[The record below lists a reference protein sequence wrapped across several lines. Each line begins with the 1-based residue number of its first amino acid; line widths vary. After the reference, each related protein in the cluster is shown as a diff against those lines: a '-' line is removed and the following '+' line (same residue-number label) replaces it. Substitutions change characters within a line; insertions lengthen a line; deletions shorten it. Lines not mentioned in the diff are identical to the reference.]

1 MFTLKTPAKI
11 NWFLSV
17 LGKREDGYHEIL
29 SLMQSI
35 SLYDHLTF
43 EHSDR
48 IEIKTHADI
57 PLEENLVYR
66 AAVLLKEKLS
76 VNKGAVIT
84 LKKDIPVSAGLG
96 GGSSDAAC
104 ALSGLNRLWEL
115 GLKDEE
121 LIKFGGMLGSDVPF
135 FFKGPIAVVR
145 GRGEIVTK
153 LEVVSRHIIVIVKPA
168 LGVSSKWAYSEMSKL
183 LPELTQLENDCF
195 LTGLTKRD
203 NNIKLFCQALERQ
216 DFKSIALLM
225 KNDLELP
232 VLREFQVIGE
242 IKDRLLAMG
251 AEASLMSG
259 SGPTV
264 FGVFNSREK
273 AEDAAEAMR
282 PFWSRVVETITTVQ
296 QSRGAAGQS
305 R

>member
-48 IEIKTHADI
+48 VEVITDADI
-57 PLEENLVYR
+57 PLEENLVYK

-84 LKKDIPVSAGLG
+84 LRKEIPVSAGLG

-121 LIKFGGMLGSDVPF
+121 LIKFGGMLGSDIPF
-135 FFKGPIAVVR
+135 F
-145 GRGEIVTK
+145 
-153 LEVVSRHIIVIVKPA
+153 LKPHCC
-168 LGVSSKWAYSEMSKL
+168 G
-183 LPELTQLENDCF
+183 
-195 LTGLTKRD
+195 
-203 NNIKLFCQALERQ
+203 
-216 DFKSIALLM
+216 
-225 KNDLELP
+225 
-232 VLREFQVIGE
+232 
-242 IKDRLLAMG
+242 
-251 AEASLMSG
+251 
-259 SGPTV
+259 
-264 FGVFNSREK
+264 
-273 AEDAAEAMR
+273 
-282 PFWSRVVETITTVQ
+282 
-296 QSRGAAGQS
+296 
-305 R
+305 

>member
-35 SLYDHLTF
+35 ALYDRLTF

-48 IEIKTHADI
+48 IEIKTDADI
-57 PLEENLVYR
+57 PLDENLVYK
-66 AAVLLKEKLS
+66 AAILLKEKFS
-76 VNKGAVIT
+76 VKKGAVIT
-84 LKKDIPVSAGLG
+84 LNKEIPVSAGLG

-104 ALSGLNRLWEL
+104 CLSGLNRLWEL

-121 LIKFGGMLGSDVPF
+121 LIKLGGMLGSDVPF
-135 FFKGPIAVVR
+135 FLKAPIASVK

-153 LEVVSRHIIVIVKPA
+153 LEAASKHIIVIVKPVI
-168 LGVSSKWAYSEMSKL
+168 GISTKWAYSEMSKM
-183 LPELTQLENDCF
+183 LPE
-195 LTGLTKRD
+195 LTKRD
-203 NNIKLFCQALERQ
+203 NNIKLFCYALERQ
-216 DFKSIALLM
+216 DFKSVVLMM

-232 VLREFQVIGE
+232 VMRKFRVIGE
-242 IKDRLLAMG
+242 IKDRLLAIG

-264 FGVFNSREK
+264 FGVFSSREK
-273 AEDAAEAMR
+273 AEDAAKAMK
-282 PFWSRVVETITTVQ
+282 PYWSRVVETITTVQ
-296 QSRGAAGQS
+296 QNRGAAEQ
-305 R
+305 

>member
-48 IEIKTHADI
+48 IEIKTDADI
-57 PLEENLVYR
+57 PLEKNLVYR

-76 VNKGAVIT
+76 VSKGAVIT
-84 LKKDIPVSAGLG
+84 LNKEIPLAAGLG

-121 LIKFGGMLGSDVPF
+121 LIKFGGMLGSDIPF
-135 FFKGPIAVVR
+135 FFKAPIAVVT
-145 GRGEIVTK
+145 GRGEIVTGLK
-153 LEVVSRHIIVIVKPA
+153 TVSRHIIVIVKPA

-183 LPELTQLENDCF
+183 LPELT
-195 LTGLTKRD
+195 KRD
-203 NNIKLFCQALERQ
+203 NNIKLFCHALERQ
-216 DFKSIALLM
+216 DFKSIALMM

-232 VLREFQVIGE
+232 VIREFQVIGE

-264 FGVFNSREK
+264 FGVFNSRKK
-273 AEDAAEAMR
+273 AENAAEAMKTY
-282 PFWSRVVETITTVQ
+282 WSRVVETLTTVDN
-296 QSRGAAGQS
+296 
-305 R
+305 

>member
-35 SLYDHLTF
+35 SLYDQLTF
-43 EHSDR
+43 GYSDR
-48 IEIKTHADI
+48 IEVKTETNI

-84 LKKDIPVSAGLG
+84 LRKEIPVSAGLG

-135 FFKGPIAVVR
+135 FFKAPIAVVR
-145 GRGEIVTK
+145 GRGEIAARLK
-153 LEVVSRHIIVIVKPA
+153 AVSRHIIVVVKPA
-168 LGVSSKWAYSEMSKL
+168 LGISSKWAYSEMSKL
-183 LPELTQLENDCF
+183 LPELT
-195 LTGLTKRD
+195 KRD
-203 NNIKLFCQALERQ
+203 NNIKLFCQALETQ
-216 DFKSIALLM
+216 DFKSIALM
-225 KNDLELP
+225 MRNDLELP
-232 VLREFQVIGE
+232 VIREFQVIGE
-242 IKDRLLAMG
+242 IKDRLLDMG

-259 SGPTV
+259 SGPAV
-264 FGVFNSREK
+264 FGVFGSRGK
-273 AEDAAEAMR
+273 AKDAAKAMQ
-282 PFWSRVVETITTVQ
+282 PSVLGGWSRVVETITTVQ
-296 QSRGAAGQS
+296 QSRGAAGQ
-305 R
+305 

>member
-35 SLYDHLTF
+35 SLYDYLTF

-48 IEIKTHADI
+48 IEVITDADI
-57 PLEENLVYR
+57 SLEENLVYK

-121 LIKFGGMLGSDVPF
+121 LIKFGGMLGSDIPF
-135 FFKGPIAVVR
+135 FFKAPVAVVT

-153 LEVVSRHIIVIVKPA
+153 LEAVSRHIIVIVKPA

-183 LPELTQLENDCF
+183 LQE
-195 LTGLTKRD
+195 LTKRD
-203 NNIKLFCQALERQ
+203 NNIKLFCHALERQ
-216 DFKSIALLM
+216 DFKSIALMM

-232 VLREFQVIGE
+232 VIGEFQVIGE

-264 FGVFNSREK
+264 FGVFSSREK
-273 AEDAAEAMR
+273 AGDAAEAMK
-282 PFWSRVVETITTVQ
+282 PCWSRVVETLTSDEFKVE
-296 QSRGAAGQS
+296 S
-305 R
+305 

>member
-48 IEIKTHADI
+48 IEVKTDADI
-57 PLEENLVYR
+57 PLEENLVYK

-84 LKKDIPVSAGLG
+84 LKKDIPLSAGLG

-104 ALSGLNRLWEL
+104 SLSGLNRLWKL

-135 FFKGPIAVVR
+135 FFKAPIAVVR

-153 LEVVSRHIIVIVKPA
+153 LEAVSRHIIVIVKPA
-168 LGVSSKWAYSEMSKL
+168 LGVSSKLAYSEMSKL
-183 LPELTQLENDCF
+183 LPELTK
-195 LTGLTKRD
+195 TD
-203 NNIKLFCQALERQ
+203 NNIKLFCHALERQ
-216 DFKSIALLM
+216 DFKSIALMM

-232 VLREFQVIGE
+232 VLREFQVIVE

-264 FGVFNSREK
+264 FGVFNSRGT
-273 AEDAAEAMR
+273 AENAAEATK
-282 PFWSRVVETITTVQ
+282 PNWSRVVETITTVQ
-296 QSRGAAGQS
+296 QSRGAAEQS

>member
-48 IEIKTHADI
+48 IEIKTDADI
-57 PLEENLVYR
+57 PLEENLVYK

-76 VNKGAVIT
+76 VSKGAVIT
-84 LKKDIPVSAGLG
+84 LRKDIPVSAGLG
-96 GGSSDAAC
+96 GGSSDAAY

-135 FFKGPIAVVR
+135 FFKAPIAVVR
-145 GRGEIVTK
+145 GRGEIVAG

-168 LGVSSKWAYSEMSKL
+168 LGISSKWAYSEMSKL
-183 LPELTQLENDCF
+183 LPELT
-195 LTGLTKRD
+195 KRD
-203 NNIKLFCQALERQ
+203 NNIKLFCHALERQ
-216 DFKSIALLM
+216 DFKSIALMM

-232 VLREFQVIGE
+232 VIREFQVIGE

-251 AEASLMSG
+251 AL
-259 SGPTV
+259 
-264 FGVFNSREK
+264 
-273 AEDAAEAMR
+273 
-282 PFWSRVVETITTVQ
+282 
-296 QSRGAAGQS
+296 
-305 R
+305 

>member
-48 IEIKTHADI
+48 IEVKTDADI
-57 PLEENLVYR
+57 PLEENLVYK

-84 LKKDIPVSAGLG
+84 LKKDIPLSAGLG

-104 ALSGLNRLWEL
+104 SLSGLNRLWKL

-135 FFKGPIAVVR
+135 FFKAPIAVVR

-153 LEVVSRHIIVIVKPA
+153 LEAVSRHIIVIVKPA

-183 LPELTQLENDCF
+183 LPELTK
-195 LTGLTKRD
+195 TD
-203 NNIKLFCQALERQ
+203 NNIKLFCHALERQ
-216 DFKSIALLM
+216 DFKSIALMM

-232 VLREFQVIGE
+232 VLREFQVIVE

-264 FGVFNSREK
+264 FGVFNSRGT
-273 AEDAAEAMR
+273 AENAAEATK
-282 PFWSRVVETITTVQ
+282 PNWSRVVETITTVQ
-296 QSRGAAGQS
+296 QSRGAAEQ
-305 R
+305 

>member
-48 IEIKTHADI
+48 IEIKTDADI
-57 PLEENLVYR
+57 PLEENLVYK

-76 VNKGAVIT
+76 VSKGAVIT
-84 LKKDIPVSAGLG
+84 LRKEIPVSAGLG
-96 GGSSDAAC
+96 GGSSDAAY

-135 FFKGPIAVVR
+135 FFKAPIAVVR
-145 GRGEIVTK
+145 GRGEIVAG

-168 LGVSSKWAYSEMSKL
+168 LGISSKWAYSEMSKL
-183 LPELTQLENDCF
+183 LPELT
-195 LTGLTKRD
+195 KRD
-203 NNIKLFCQALERQ
+203 NNIKLFCHALERQ
-216 DFKSIALLM
+216 DFKSIALMM

-232 VLREFQVIGE
+232 VIREFQVIGE

-282 PFWSRVVETITTVQ
+282 PFWSRVVETLI
-296 QSRGAAGQS
+296 
-305 R
+305 

>member
-43 EHSDR
+43 EPSDR
-48 IEIKTHADI
+48 IEIKTDSDI
-57 PLEENLVYR
+57 PLEENLVYK

-84 LKKDIPVSAGLG
+84 LRKEIPVSAGLG

-135 FFKGPIAVVR
+135 FFQAPIAVVT
-145 GRGEIVTK
+145 GRGEIVAG
-153 LEVVSRHIIVIVKPA
+153 LEAVSKHIIVIVKPA

-183 LPELTQLENDCF
+183 LPELT
-195 LTGLTKRD
+195 KRD
-203 NNIKLFCQALERQ
+203 NNIKLFCHALERQ
-216 DFKSIALLM
+216 DFKSMALMM

-259 SGPTV
+259 SGSTV

-296 QSRGAAGQS
+296 QSRGAAGQ
-305 R
+305 

>member
-1 MFTLKTPAKI
+1 MKNSSLVTRHSSLSLKTPAKI

-17 LGKREDGYHEIL
+17 LGRREDGYHEIL

-35 SLYDHLTF
+35 SLYDYLTF
-43 EHSDR
+43 GYSDR
-48 IEIKTHADI
+48 IEVKTDADI

-84 LKKDIPVSAGLG
+84 LRKEIPVSAGLG

-135 FFKGPIAVVR
+135 FFKAPVAVVR
-145 GRGEIVTK
+145 GRGEIVTG
-153 LEVVSRHIIVIVKPA
+153 LEAVSRHIIVIVKPA
-168 LGVSSKWAYSEMSKL
+168 LGISTKWAYSEMSKL
-183 LPELTQLENDCF
+183 LPE
-195 LTGLTKRD
+195 LTKRD

-216 DFKSIALLM
+216 DFKSIALMM

-232 VLREFQVIGE
+232 VIREFQVIGE

-273 AEDAAEAMR
+273 AEDAAEAMK
-282 PFWSRVVETITTVQ
+282 PCWSRVVETLIEVR
-296 QSRGAAGQS
+296 SEK
-305 R
+305 

>member
-48 IEIKTHADI
+48 IEVKTGADI

-66 AAVLLKEKLS
+66 VAVLLKEKLS
-76 VNKGAVIT
+76 VSKGAVIT
-84 LKKDIPVSAGLG
+84 LNKEIPLAAGLG

-121 LIKFGGMLGSDVPF
+121 LIKFGGMLGSDIPF
-135 FFKGPIAVVR
+135 FFKAPIAVVR

-153 LEVVSRHIIVIVKPA
+153 LEAVSRHIIVIVKPA
-168 LGVSSKWAYSEMSKL
+168 LGISSKWAYSEMSKL
-183 LPELTQLENDCF
+183 LPELT
-195 LTGLTKRD
+195 KKD
-203 NNIKLFCQALERQ
+203 NNIKLFCHALERQ
-216 DFKSIALLM
+216 DFKSIALMM

-296 QSRGAAGQS
+296 QSRGAAEQS

>member
-48 IEIKTHADI
+48 VEVKTDADI
-57 PLEENLVYR
+57 PLDENLVYR

-76 VNKGAVIT
+76 VSKGAVIT
-84 LKKDIPVSAGLG
+84 LKKEIPVSAGLG

-121 LIKFGGMLGSDVPF
+121 LIKFGGIMGSDIPF
-135 FFKGPIAVVR
+135 FFKAPIAVVR
-145 GRGEIVTK
+145 GRGEIVTG
-153 LEVVSRHIIVIVKPA
+153 LEAVSRHIIVIVKPA
-168 LGVSSKWAYSEMSKL
+168 LGVSTKWAYSEMSRL
-183 LPELTQLENDCF
+183 LPELT
-195 LTGLTKRD
+195 KKD
-203 NNIKLFCQALERQ
+203 NNIKLFCYALERQ
-216 DFKSIALLM
+216 DFKSIALMM

-232 VLREFQVIGE
+232 VIREFQVIGE

-264 FGVFNSREK
+264 FSVFNSREK

-282 PFWSRVVETITTVQ
+282 PYWSRVVETII
-296 QSRGAAGQS
+296 
-305 R
+305 

>member
-17 LGKREDGYHEIL
+17 LGKSEDGYHEIL

-35 SLYDHLTF
+35 SLYDYLTF

-48 IEIKTHADI
+48 IEVITDADI
-57 PLEENLVYR
+57 SLEENLVYK

-121 LIKFGGMLGSDVPF
+121 LIKFGGMLGSDIPF
-135 FFKGPIAVVR
+135 FFKAPVAVVT

-153 LEVVSRHIIVIVKPA
+153 LEAVSRHIIVIVKPA

-183 LPELTQLENDCF
+183 LPELT
-195 LTGLTKRD
+195 KRD
-203 NNIKLFCQALERQ
+203 NNIKLFCHALERQ
-216 DFKSIALLM
+216 DFKSIALMM

-232 VLREFQVIGE
+232 VIGEFQVIGE

-264 FGVFNSREK
+264 FGVFSSREK
-273 AEDAAEAMR
+273 AGDAAEAMK
-282 PFWSRVVETITTVQ
+282 PCWSRVVETLTSDEFKVE
-296 QSRGAAGQS
+296 S
-305 R
+305 

>member
-1 MFTLKTPAKI
+1 MFTLKAPAKI

-35 SLYDHLTF
+35 SLYDYLTF

-48 IEIKTHADI
+48 IEIKTDADI

-104 ALSGLNRLWEL
+104 ALSGLNRLWKL
-115 GLKDEE
+115 GLKDEA

-135 FFKGPIAVVR
+135 FFKAPIAVVR
-145 GRGEIVTK
+145 GRGEIVAG
-153 LEVVSRHIIVIVKPA
+153 LEAVSRHIIVIVKSA
-168 LGVSSKWAYSEMSKL
+168 LGISTKWAYSEMSKL
-183 LPELTQLENDCF
+183 LPELT
-195 LTGLTKRD
+195 KRD
-203 NNIKLFCQALERQ
+203 NNIKLFCHALERQ
-216 DFKSIALLM
+216 DFKSIALMM

-232 VLREFQVIGE
+232 VIREFQVVGE
-242 IKDRLLAMG
+242 IKNKLLALG

-282 PFWSRVVETITTVQ
+282 PYWSRVVETII
-296 QSRGAAGQS
+296 
-305 R
+305 

>member
-17 LGKREDGYHEIL
+17 MGKREDGYHEIL

-48 IEIKTHADI
+48 IEVITDADI

-76 VNKGAVIT
+76 VSKGAVIT
-84 LKKDIPVSAGLG
+84 LKKEIPVSAGLG

-104 ALSGLNRLWEL
+104 ALSGLNRLWKL
-115 GLKDEE
+115 GLEDEE
-121 LIKFGGMLGSDVPF
+121 LIKFGGMLGSDIPF
-135 FFKGPIAVVR
+135 FFKAPMAVVR
-145 GRGEIVTK
+145 GRGEIVTG
-153 LEVVSRHIIVIVKPA
+153 LEAGSRHIIVIVKPA
-168 LGVSSKWAYSEMSKL
+168 LGISTKWAYSEMSRL
-183 LPELTQLENDCF
+183 FPE
-195 LTGLTKRD
+195 LTKRD
-203 NNIKLFCQALERQ
+203 NNIKLFCHALERQ
-216 DFKSIALLM
+216 DFKSIALMM

-232 VLREFQVIGE
+232 VIREFQVIGE

-264 FGVFNSREK
+264 FGVFNSRGT
-273 AEDAAEAMR
+273 AENAAEAMK
-282 PFWSRVVETITTVQ
+282 PNWSRVVETLI
-296 QSRGAAGQS
+296 
-305 R
+305 

>member
-48 IEIKTHADI
+48 IAIKTDVDI
-57 PLEENLVYR
+57 PVEENLVYR

-115 GLKDEE
+115 GLKNEE

-135 FFKGPIAVVR
+135 FFRAPIAVVR
-145 GRGEIVTK
+145 GRGEIVTA
-153 LEVVSRHIIVIVKPA
+153 LEAGSRHIIVIVKPA
-168 LGVSSKWAYSEMSKL
+168 LGVSTKWAYSGMSRL
-183 LPELTQLENDCF
+183 LSE
-195 LTGLTKRD
+195 LTKRN
-203 NNIKLFCQALERQ
+203 NNIKLFCQALEMQ
-216 DFKSIALLM
+216 DFESIALM
-225 KNDLELP
+225 MVNDLELP
-232 VLREFQVIGE
+232 VIREFQVIGE

-259 SGPTV
+259 SGPSV
-264 FGVFNSREK
+264 FGVFKSKGK
-273 AEDAAEAMR
+273 AEDAAEAMK
-282 PFWSRVVETITTVQ
+282 PYWSRVVETLI
-296 QSRGAAGQS
+296 
-305 R
+305 

>member
-35 SLYDHLTF
+35 TLYDHLTF

-48 IEIKTHADI
+48 IEIKTDADI
-57 PLEENLVYR
+57 PLEENLVYK

-84 LKKDIPVSAGLG
+84 LRKDIPVSAGLG

-115 GLKDEE
+115 GLKEEE
-121 LIKFGGMLGSDVPF
+121 LIKLGGMLGSDIPF
-135 FFKGPIAVVR
+135 FFKAPIAVVT
-145 GRGEIVTK
+145 GRGEIVVGLK
-153 LEVVSRHIIVIVKPA
+153 AVSRHIIVVVKPP
-168 LGVSSKWAYSEMSKL
+168 LGIPSKWAYSEMSKL
-183 LPELTQLENDCF
+183 LPELTK
-195 LTGLTKRD
+195 TD
-203 NNIKLFCQALERQ
+203 NNIKLFCHALERQ
-216 DFKSIALLM
+216 DFKSIALMM

-232 VLREFQVIGE
+232 VLREFQVIRE

-296 QSRGAAGQS
+296 QSSPYNIGIALITAVH
-305 R
+305 

>member
-48 IEIKTHADI
+48 VEVITEADI
-57 PLEENLVYR
+57 PIEENLVYR

-84 LKKDIPVSAGLG
+84 LKKDIPLSAGLG

-104 ALSGLNRLWEL
+104 ALSGLDRLWEL
-115 GLKDEE
+115 RLKNEE
-121 LIKFGGMLGSDVPF
+121 LIKFGGMLGSDIPF
-135 FFKGPIAVVR
+135 FFKAPIAVVR
-145 GRGEIVTK
+145 GRGEIVTA
-153 LEVVSRHIIVIVKPA
+153 LEAGSRHIIVIVKPA
-168 LGVSSKWAYSEMSKL
+168 LGISTKWAYSEMSRL
-183 LPELTQLENDCF
+183 LPE
-195 LTGLTKRD
+195 LTKRD
-203 NNIKLFCQALERQ
+203 NNIKLFCQALEMQ
-216 DFKSIALLM
+216 DFESIALMM

-232 VLREFQVIGE
+232 VIREFQVIGE
-242 IKDRLLAMG
+242 IKDRLLTMG
-251 AEASLMSG
+251 AKASLMSG

-273 AEDAAEAMR
+273 AEDAERSMK
-282 PFWSRVVETITTVQ
+282 PCWSRVVETLIEVR
-296 QSRGAAGQS
+296 SEK
-305 R
+305 

>member
-48 IEIKTHADI
+48 IEVKTDADI
-57 PLEENLVYR
+57 PLEENLVYK

-76 VNKGAVIT
+76 INKGAVIT
-84 LKKDIPVSAGLG
+84 LRKEIPVSAGLG

-104 ALSGLNRLWEL
+104 ALLGLDRLWEL

-145 GRGEIVTK
+145 GRGEIVAG
-153 LEVVSRHIIVIVKPA
+153 LEAVSKYIIVIVKPA

-183 LPELTQLENDCF
+183 LPELT
-195 LTGLTKRD
+195 KRD
-203 NNIKLFCQALERQ
+203 NNIKLFCHALERQ
-216 DFKSIALLM
+216 DFKSIALMM

-296 QSRGAAGQS
+296 QSSPDNIGIALITAVH
-305 R
+305 

>member
-48 IEIKTHADI
+48 IEIKTDADI
-57 PLEENLVYR
+57 PLEENLVYK

-76 VNKGAVIT
+76 VSKGAVIT
-84 LKKDIPVSAGLG
+84 LRKDIPVSAGLG
-96 GGSSDAAC
+96 GGSSDAAY

-135 FFKGPIAVVR
+135 FFKAPIAVVR
-145 GRGEIVTK
+145 GRGEIVAG

-168 LGVSSKWAYSEMSKL
+168 LGISSKWAYSEMSKL
-183 LPELTQLENDCF
+183 LPELT
-195 LTGLTKRD
+195 KRD
-203 NNIKLFCQALERQ
+203 NNIKLFCHALERQ
-216 DFKSIALLM
+216 DFKSIALMM

-232 VLREFQVIGE
+232 GIREFQVIGE

-282 PFWSRVVETITTVQ
+282 PFWSRVVETLI
-296 QSRGAAGQS
+296 
-305 R
+305 

>member
-48 IEIKTHADI
+48 IEVKTDADI
-57 PLEENLVYR
+57 PLEENLVYK

-84 LKKDIPVSAGLG
+84 LKKDIPLSAGLG

-104 ALSGLNRLWEL
+104 SLSGLNRLWKL

-135 FFKGPIAVVR
+135 FFKAPIAVVR

-153 LEVVSRHIIVIVKPA
+153 LEAVSRHIIVIVKPA

-183 LPELTQLENDCF
+183 LPELTK
-195 LTGLTKRD
+195 TD
-203 NNIKLFCQALERQ
+203 NNIKLFCHALERQ
-216 DFKSIALLM
+216 DFKSIALMM

-232 VLREFQVIGE
+232 VIREFQVIGE

-264 FGVFNSREK
+264 FGVFNSRGT
-273 AEDAAEAMR
+273 AENAAEATK
-282 PFWSRVVETITTVQ
+282 PNWSRVVETITTVQ
-296 QSRGAAGQS
+296 QSRGAAEQ
-305 R
+305 

>member
-48 IEIKTHADI
+48 IEIKTDADI
-57 PLEENLVYR
+57 PLEENLVYK

-76 VNKGAVIT
+76 VSKGAVIT
-84 LKKDIPVSAGLG
+84 LRKDIPVSAGLG
-96 GGSSDAAC
+96 GGSSDAAY

-135 FFKGPIAVVR
+135 FFKAPIAVVR
-145 GRGEIVTK
+145 GRGEIVAG

-168 LGVSSKWAYSEMSKL
+168 LGISSKWAYSEMSKL
-183 LPELTQLENDCF
+183 LPELT
-195 LTGLTKRD
+195 KRD
-203 NNIKLFCQALERQ
+203 NNIKLFCHALERQ
-216 DFKSIALLM
+216 DFKSIALMM

-232 VLREFQVIGE
+232 VIREFQVIGE

-282 PFWSRVVETITTVQ
+282 PFWSRVVETLI
-296 QSRGAAGQS
+296 
-305 R
+305 

>member
-35 SLYDHLTF
+35 SLYDYLTF

-48 IEIKTHADI
+48 IGVKTDADI
-57 PLEENLVYR
+57 PLDENLVYK

-76 VNKGAVIT
+76 VNKEAVIT
-84 LKKDIPVSAGLG
+84 LRKEIPVSAGLG

-121 LIKFGGMLGSDVPF
+121 LIKFGGMLGSDIPF
-135 FFKGPIAVVR
+135 FFKAPIAAVR
-145 GRGEIVTK
+145 GRGEIVEG
-153 LEVVSRHIIVIVKPA
+153 LEAISRHIIVIVKPA
-168 LGVSSKWAYSEMSKL
+168 LGISTKWAYSEISAL
-183 LPELTQLENDCF
+183 LPE
-195 LTGLTKRD
+195 LTKRD
-203 NNIKLFCQALERQ
+203 NNIKLFCHALERQ
-216 DFKSIALLM
+216 DFKSIALMM

-232 VLREFQVIGE
+232 VLREFQVVGE
-242 IKDRLLAMG
+242 IKNKLLALG

>member
-48 IEIKTHADI
+48 IEIKTDADI
-57 PLEENLVYR
+57 PLGENLVYR
-66 AAVLLKEKLS
+66 AAVFLKEKLS
-76 VNKGAVIT
+76 INKGAVIT
-84 LKKDIPVSAGLG
+84 LRKEIPVSAGLG

-104 ALSGLNRLWEL
+104 ALSGLDRLWKL
-115 GLKDEE
+115 GLKDEK
-121 LIKFGGMLGSDVPF
+121 LIKFGGMLGSDIPF
-135 FFKGPIAVVR
+135 FFKAPIAVVR
-145 GRGEIVTK
+145 GRGEIVTG
-153 LEVVSRHIIVIVKPA
+153 LEAVSRHVIVIVKPA
-168 LGVSSKWAYSEMSKL
+168 LGVSTKWAYSEMSRL
-183 LPELTQLENDCF
+183 LPE
-195 LTGLTKRD
+195 LTKRD
-203 NNIKLFCQALERQ
+203 NNIKLFCHALEMQ
-216 DFKSIALLM
+216 DFKAIALMM

-232 VLREFQVIGE
+232 VIREFQVIGE
-242 IKDRLLAMG
+242 IKDKLLAMG

-273 AEDAAEAMR
+273 AEDASEAMK
-282 PFWSRVVETITTVQ
+282 PCWSRVVETLT
-296 QSRGAAGQS
+296 SDEFKGES
-305 R
+305 

>member
-1 MFTLKTPAKI
+1 
-11 NWFLSV
+11 
-17 LGKREDGYHEIL
+17 
-29 SLMQSI
+29 
-35 SLYDHLTF
+35 
-43 EHSDR
+43 
-48 IEIKTHADI
+48 IKVITDADI
-57 PLEENLVYR
+57 PPEENLVYR

-84 LKKDIPVSAGLG
+84 LRKEIPVSAGLG

-121 LIKFGGMLGSDVPF
+121 LVKFGGMLGSDVPF

-145 GRGEIVTK
+145 GRGEIVAGLK
-153 LEVVSRHIIVIVKPA
+153 AVSKHIIVIVKPA
-168 LGVSSKWAYSEMSKL
+168 LGISTKWAYSEMSKL
-183 LPELTQLENDCF
+183 LLE
-195 LTGLTKRD
+195 LTKRD
-203 NNIKLFCQALERQ
+203 NNIKLFCHALERQ
-216 DFKSIALLM
+216 DFKSIALMM

-232 VLREFQVIGE
+232 VIREFQVIGE

-296 QSRGAAGQS
+296 QSRGAAWQ
-305 R
+305 

>member
-35 SLYDHLTF
+35 SLYDYLTF
-43 EHSDR
+43 GYSDR
-48 IEIKTHADI
+48 IEVITDADI

-76 VNKGAVIT
+76 VNKGAIIT

-135 FFKGPIAVVR
+135 FFKAPIAVVR
-145 GRGEIVTK
+145 GRGEIVTG
-153 LEVVSRHIIVIVKPA
+153 LEASSRHIIVIVKPA
-168 LGVSSKWAYSEMSKL
+168 LGISTKWAYSEMSRL
-183 LPELTQLENDCF
+183 LPE
-195 LTGLTKRD
+195 LTKRD

-216 DFKSIALLM
+216 DFKSIALMM

-232 VLREFQVIGE
+232 VIREVQVIGE

-264 FGVFNSREK
+264 FGVFNSRGK
-273 AEDAAEAMR
+273 AEDVAEAMK
-282 PFWSRVVETITTVQ
+282 PCWSRVVETITTVQ
-296 QSRGAAGQS
+296 QSRGAAEQ
-305 R
+305 